1 MAMEMEAAAACIRI
15 QLDLRD
21 YVTFKFK
28 LHLLDRSKDEEEVVL

>member
-1 MAMEMEAAAACIRI
+1 MAMEAAAARIRIRI

-21 YVTFKFK
+21 YVTFK